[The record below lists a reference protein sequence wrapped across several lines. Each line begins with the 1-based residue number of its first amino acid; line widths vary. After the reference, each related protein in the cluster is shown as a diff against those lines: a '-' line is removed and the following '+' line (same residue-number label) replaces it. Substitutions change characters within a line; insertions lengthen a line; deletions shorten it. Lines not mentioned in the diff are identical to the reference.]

1 MTTEVARQTSSRM
14 PSRSIEVR
22 DTIERCLSGAICDGS
37 TNYKITLINLPSE
50 ADRVRLKARH
60 TELMKALHDHDRKE
74 IGASISEMLMSYDVA
89 KKKYKTKKEMLE
101 VVAKYVQ
108 ELKGVPTWAVQIAC
122 EKIRMGTAPD
132 ISHIYEP
139 TTIQVRVLAVSIAQ
153 PFKQEAINIGNIVT
167 ADQYREPVSVEE
179 QARVAPLLRELADN
193 MKLKLEADYRD
204 QQEKYAPRAKQISED
219 MIRREYAARGEKPRM
234 AGDLMISTS
243 LVKQIEQKKQGN
255 VGPSDLMVL

>member
-1 MTTEVARQTSSRM
+1 V
-14 PSRSIEVR
+14 
-22 DTIERCLSGAICDGS
+22 CDGS
-37 TNYKITLINLPSE
+37 TDYKIALINMPSE
-50 ADRVRLKARH
+50 VALGRLKARYN
-60 TELMKALHDHDRKE
+60 ELMKALRDHDRQE
-74 IGASISEMLMSYDVA
+74 IGAAISEMLTSYDVA
-89 KKKYKTKKEMLE
+89 KKKYKNKKDIA
-101 VVAKYVQ
+101 VDVNKYVQ
-108 ELKGVPTWAVQIAC
+108 ELHGVPTWAVQIAC
-122 EKIRMGTAPD
+122 ERIRMGTAPD
-132 ISHIYEP
+132 ISHVYEP

-153 PFKQEAINIGNIVT
+153 PFKTEAINIGNIMV
-167 ADQYREPVSVEE
+167 AVPYREPVSVEE